1 MTWREQ
7 DHPRHPAGSERGG
20 EFRERWAGAVAAAI
34 RSPESDLLELVG
46 RAQRVGS
53 RRLDGG
59 RVATTS
65 HVTLEDVDGTH
76 HELVQKAYATVGARE
91 MAAKE
96 MVVAAIGQAIGA
108 RVPVTV
114 LDPRYAGEALYMEFV
129 GGQTALERAGGTPL
143 RQTIISGEVDL
154 VGGDLPDYSLLMPFQ
169 TSPSGRRLGLLDLFI
184 ANTDRHAGNWLIDD
198 DGEVVGI
205 DHSHVTLGRDVTGL
219 EREWLSGTFTDSY
232 LHEVTEVDEDGVRLY
247 RADLSPI
254 PDLSPA
260 EAARIRRNLQTLFE
274 REEIR
279 RLLVVANGPDLEG
292 VSDEFGAKIIAM
304 RAPDYVGVLLRRWD
318 AIAAMAQGAD

>member
-76 HELVQKAYATVGARE
+76 HELVQKTYATVGARE

-114 LDPRYAGEALYMEFV
+114 LDPRYGGEALYMEFLE
-129 GGQTALERAGGTPL
+129 GQTALEHAGGTPERL
-143 RQTIISGEVDL
+143 TVISGEMIQ
-154 VGGDLPDYSLLMPFQ
+154 VGGDLPDYSLLVQFQ
-169 TSPSGRRLGLLDLFI
+169 GSPPGRRLGLLDLYV
-184 ANTDRHAGNWLIDD
+184 ANTDRHAGNWLIG
-198 DGEVVGI
+198 DGGVAGI
-205 DHSHVTLGRDVTGL
+205 DHSHVTLGRDLTGL
-219 EREWLSGTFTDSY
+219 ESEWLNGTFTDSY
-232 LHEVTEVDEDGVRLY
+232 LQVAAEADEDGIRRNELK
-247 RADLSPI
+247 PI

-260 EAARIRRNLQTLFE
+260 EAAKIRQRLAALFE
-274 REEIR
+274 RDDIR
-279 RLLVVANGPDLEG
+279 RLLVEANGPELIGVDGDLEQ
-292 VSDEFGAKIIAM
+292 KIIAM
-304 RAPDYVGVLLRRWD
+304 WAPDYVEVLLRRWD
-318 AIAAMAQGAD
+318 AIAAMAQGADR